1 MVSDGGIMENNNEK
15 ETTEKERII
24 EELIADHTN
33 TTWENLGMVMAE
45 YLRRRRRP
53 LFAGK
58 SDTTVELK
66 K

>member
-1 MVSDGGIMENNNEK
+1 MENNNEK

-45 YLRRRRRP
+45 YLRRRRRRP

>member
-1 MVSDGGIMENNNEK
+1 MGGIMENNNEK

-45 YLRRRRRP
+45 YVRRRP

>member
-1 MVSDGGIMENNNEK
+1 MENNNEK

-45 YLRRRRRP
+45 YLRRRRRRRRP